1 MSQSDEGQGLR
12 IGAPILRSAGN
23 LKAFK
28 KDDYDLVR
36 YGYMSSYAFLLL
48 MVVPMSISSLG
59 VSSIVTF
66 WVTLAIM
73 TGLAFSVY
81 KTYCAFVKIFARFD
95 DDED

>member
-12 IGAPILRSAGN
+12 IGTPMLKSAGK

-59 VSSIVTF
+59 VSSIATF

-73 TGLAFSVY
+73 AGLAFSGY
-81 KTYCAFVKIFARFD
+81 KTYCAFVKVFTRFEN
-95 DDED
+95 ED